1 MFLFRGQR
9 DALKTEITR
18 ARSLSEKTTINQKYK
33 QLSNVQTDK
42 LICLIKSCNSPKS
55 E

>member
-18 ARSLSEKTTINQKYK
+18 ARSSSEKTTIQKKYK
-33 QLSNVQTDK
+33 QISNTQTDK
-42 LICLIKSCNSPKS
+42 LITLIKSCNSIKS
-55 E
+55 N